1 MRFRQA
7 SLRINDQTYPLQP
20 NRANTFDEIY
30 ADFQQRELDKEQGVR
45 YSVFLHPKQKIS
57 LQRLEIQFDMPLPPD
72 AQFLAN
78 GYQSWSE
85 SRFLKVSDGIPGLRA
100 LAKKRPGFL
109 GDAHIMGIP
118 RGRGKLHSWTYTL
131 LRNEAVSARFG
142 EQASSIFLGSL
153 NERTGFTLF
162 LYDHAE
168 GVLTVRKDL
177 DNLSLQHSFPA
188 LDFWIGEGREQALFE
203 QYFTLAEVAPPKAA
217 PVFGWTS
224 GERLSSQLSA
234 SVLLEK
240 LESFSGSLDQHQT
253 DKQAASG
260 SSFKL
265 PEPAQAHF
273 VIDDGWQTAVGD
285 WLSAKPAFPGGMRPM
300 ALKIKE
306 KGLQPGLW
314 IAPFVV
320 SSKAEIV
327 RKNPDWLLKD
337 VKGQPLRAGWNP
349 SWGGWFHALDFYHDG
364 VREYLTGMFHMAL
377 EKWGF
382 ELLKLDYLFA
392 VTLAPPPGKTRGAVM
407 WEAMEFLR
415 RLLGN
420 RQMIACGVPLGASF
434 GMADYCGI
442 GGAAQ
447 MAWQHP
453 WHRFLRHRE
462 RVDALSALHSMLSL
476 WQLNGRAFQS
486 ATDGFSLQSEHS
498 KLSPEQQHTF
508 LTINALLGNLLYTSD
523 DLSMYSEGQKS
534 ELEEA
539 LLLRGSRVKR
549 VFEREPAVW
558 EIDFEQ
564 DETQWMALCNLSPKE
579 KTLPLANGMG
589 AALRPYETFVLKVV

>member
-20 NRANTFDEIY
+20 NRANTFEEIY
-30 ADFQQRELDKEQGVR
+30 ADFQQRDLGKEQGVR
-45 YSVFLHPKQKIS
+45 YSVFLHPKQKIT

-72 AQFLAN
+72 AQFFAN

-85 SRFLKVSDGIPGLRA
+85 SRFLKVSDGIPGLLA
-100 LAKKRPGFL
+100 LAKKRQGFL
-109 GDAHIMGIP
+109 GDAHIQGIP
-118 RGRGKLHSWTYTL
+118 RGRGKLHSWTYTF
-131 LRNEAVSARFG
+131 LRTEAVSARFG
-142 EQASSIFLGSL
+142 EQASGVFLGSL
-153 NERTGFTLF
+153 SERTGFTLF
-162 LYDHAE
+162 LYNHAE
-168 GVLTVRKDL
+168 GILTVRKDL

-188 LDFWIGEGREQALFE
+188 MDFWISEGREQALFE

-217 PVFGWTS
+217 PVFGWSS

-234 SVLLEK
+234 SVLLEN
-240 LESFSGSLDQHQT
+240 LESFSGSLNQILAESET
-253 DKQAASG
+253 SISAAN
-260 SSFKL
+260 KL
-265 PEPAQAHF
+265 PQPAQAHF
-273 VIDDGWQTAVGD
+273 SVDDGWQTAVGD
-285 WLSAKPAFPGGMRPM
+285 WLSAKPAFPGGMRPT

-320 SSKAEIV
+320 SSEAEIL

-337 VKGQPLRAGWNP
+337 AKGQPLRAGWNP
-349 SWGGWFHALDFYHDG
+349 SWGGWYYALDFYHDG
-364 VREYLTGMFHMAL
+364 VREYLTGVFHMAL

-392 VTLAPPPGKTRGAVM
+392 VALAPPPGKTRGAVM

-415 RLLGN
+415 RLLGH
-420 RQMIACGVPLGASF
+420 RRMIACGVPLGACF
-434 GMADYCGI
+434 GMADYCEI
-442 GGAAQ
+442 GGGGQ
-447 MAWQHP
+447 LAWQHP
-453 WHRFLRHRE
+453 WQRFLRHRE
-462 RVDALSALHSMLSL
+462 RVDTLAALHSTLSR
-476 WQLNGRAFQS
+476 WQLNARAFQS
-486 ATDGFSLQSEHS
+486 ATDGFSLRSADS
-498 KLSPEQQHTF
+498 KLNPEQQHTF
-508 LTINALLGNLLYTSD
+508 LIINALLGNLLYTSD
-523 DLSMYSEGQKS
+523 DLSAYSEGQKA

-564 DETQWMALCNLSPKE
+564 EETQWMALCNLSPKE
-579 KTLPLANGMG
+579 KTLPLANAIG
-589 AALRPYETFVLKVV
+589 ATLRPHETFVLRT